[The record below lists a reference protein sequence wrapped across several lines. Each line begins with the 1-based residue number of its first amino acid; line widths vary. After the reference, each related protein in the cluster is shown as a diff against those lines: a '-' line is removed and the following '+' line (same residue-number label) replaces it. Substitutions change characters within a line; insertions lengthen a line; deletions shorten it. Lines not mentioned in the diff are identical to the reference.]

1 MIRPAADVSS
11 VTFLVQL
18 RRVRQLIRTRSP
30 LQAHVIDQRDP
41 ALTIC
46 VFAADLIDD
55 GIYNDIAI
63 ALHAPPHRS
72 VSLGLMAQA
81 LGAMPSASRKR
92 ARAKSTVMEVTS
104 AATATAAQ
112 SKGAIV
118 ADASSRVSSSHV

>member
-1 MIRPAADVSS
+1 M
-11 VTFLVQL
+11 
-18 RRVRQLIRTRSP
+18 
-30 LQAHVIDQRDP
+30 
-41 ALTIC
+41 
-46 VFAADLIDD
+46 FAADLIDD

-104 AATATAAQ
+104 AAAAAAAAQ

>member
-1 MIRPAADVSS
+1 M
-11 VTFLVQL
+11 LV
-18 RRVRQLIRTRSP
+18 
-30 LQAHVIDQRDP
+30 
-41 ALTIC
+41 
-46 VFAADLIDD
+46 ADLVDD

-104 AATATAAQ
+104 AAAPAAAQ

-118 ADASSRVSSSHV
+118 VDASSRVSSSHV

>member
-1 MIRPAADVSS
+1 M
-11 VTFLVQL
+11 
-18 RRVRQLIRTRSP
+18 RV
-30 LQAHVIDQRDP
+30 
-41 ALTIC
+41 
-46 VFAADLIDD
+46 ADLIDD

-104 AATATAAQ
+104 AAAAAATAQ

>member
-104 AATATAAQ
+104 AAAPAAAQ

-118 ADASSRVSSSHV
+118 ADASTRVSSSHV